1 VDRCDALYQRNESI
15 SDRPFTHA
23 SRRSLPLRIALAA
36 VIRGQWTR
44 KRRAVTRALFHKTPR
59 PLFDPARAGA
69 EERRGVAPVAY
80 FFFLAA
86 TFFFG
91 DALFLAGFDV
101 FLAICFSFFAAVV
114 LTGGRCVPSAHL
126 HLGRHYD
133 EL

>member
-1 VDRCDALYQRNESI
+1 MA
-15 SDRPFTHA
+15 
-23 SRRSLPLRIALAA
+23 
-36 VIRGQWTR
+36 
-44 KRRAVTRALFHKTPR
+44 RALFYKTPR
-59 PLFDPARAGA
+59 PLFASAYARA

-114 LTGGRCVPSAHL
+114 LTDGRCVPSAHL
-126 HLGRHYD
+126 HLGPHCG